1 MRGAWCWAT
10 DVCISMTDQRP
21 RNRTYLQRLLA
32 FASGI
37 RTRSDGNPITVIPE
51 SSIASRALII
61 VVAIMT
67 FLATITTGGAILV
80 QQSAA
85 QWGNQI
91 AQEITIQIKP
101 VGGRNIESDMAN
113 VTNLLKNFPG
123 IAEIRP
129 FDRQDSARMLEP
141 WLGKNI
147 GFDELPIP
155 RLIAVKPS
163 PQGVKLDALI
173 QRLRDAN
180 VPAIVDDHRLWR
192 ERLAAMTNGLLLV
205 AFLVL
210 VLVIAAMILAIAFAT
225 RGAMAGTRDIID
237 VMHFVG
243 AHDRFI
249 SREFQNHFFRLGLK
263 GSITGGSTAIVFI
276 IGLGYIA
283 QRWMSGP
290 GAEQVE
296 SLFGSFSLGWPNL
309 IFLMLM
315 SVAIA
320 IVVGRVSRFIVYR
333 HLQVL
338 R

>member
-1 MRGAWCWAT
+1 
-10 DVCISMTDQRP
+10 MTDKRS
-21 RNRTYLQRLLA
+21 RNPTYLQSILA

-37 RTRSDGNPITVIPE
+37 RTRPEGNPLNVIPE

-67 FLATITTGGAILV
+67 FLATITTAGAILV

-113 VTNLLKNFPG
+113 VSTLLKSFPG

-163 PQGVKLDALI
+163 QQGIKLDALN
-173 QRLRDAN
+173 QKLREAN
-180 VPAIVDDHRLWR
+180 IPAIVDDHRLWR
-192 ERLAAMTNGLLLV
+192 ERLASMTNGLLLV
-205 AFLVL
+205 AFLIL

-225 RGAMAGTRDIID
+225 RGAMAGTKDIID

-243 AHDRFI
+243 AHDIFI
-249 SREFQNHFFRLGLK
+249 SREFQAHFFRLGLK
-263 GSITGGSTAIVFI
+263 GAIAGGGIAIIFI
-276 IGLGYIA
+276 LGIGYIA
-283 QRWMSGP
+283 QRWMAGP

-309 IFLMLM
+309 IFLALM
-315 SVAIA
+315 SIAIA
-320 IVVGRVSRFIVYR
+320 ILVGRVSRFIVYR
-333 HLQVL
+333 HLQIL

>member
-1 MRGAWCWAT
+1 MIEKRHRKQG
-10 DVCISMTDQRP
+10 
-21 RNRTYLQRLLA
+21 YLQLILA

-37 RTRSDGNPITVIPE
+37 RARSEDNTFNVIPE
-51 SSIASRALII
+51 SSIASRALVI
-61 VVAIMT
+61 VIAIMT

-80 QQSAA
+80 RQSAA
-85 QWGNQI
+85 QWGNQV
-91 AQEITIQIKP
+91 AQEITIQVKP
-101 VGGRNIESDMAN
+101 AGGRNIETDMTSA
-113 VTNLLKNFPG
+113 TNLLKGFPG
-123 IAEIRP
+123 IAEVRP

-163 PQGVKLDALI
+163 QQGVKLDALA
-173 QRLRDAN
+173 QKLREAN
-180 VPAIVDDHRLWR
+180 IPTIIDDHRLWR
-192 ERLAAMTNGLLLV
+192 ERLASMTNGLLLV

-225 RGAMAGTRDIID
+225 RGAMAGTKDIIG

-249 SREFQNHFFRLGLK
+249 SREFQTHFFRLGLK
-263 GSITGGSTAIVFI
+263 GAVAGGGIAIIFI
-276 IGLGYIA
+276 LGIGYIA
-283 QRWMSGP
+283 QRWMAGP

-309 IFLMLM
+309 IFLAMM
-315 SVAIA
+315 SIAIA
-320 IVVGRVSRFIVYR
+320 ILVGRVSRFIVYR